1 MDANEIKADAGA
13 GNISFDRLIAIIP
26 TAVTRLVTAF
36 WRFGNFL
43 IFFSSANDSG
53 AFGVGSVV

>member
-26 TAVTRLVTAF
+26 TAVTRLVMPF
-36 WRFGNFL
+36 WHFGNYL
-43 IFFSSANDSG
+43 VVWDS
-53 AFGVGSVV
+53 